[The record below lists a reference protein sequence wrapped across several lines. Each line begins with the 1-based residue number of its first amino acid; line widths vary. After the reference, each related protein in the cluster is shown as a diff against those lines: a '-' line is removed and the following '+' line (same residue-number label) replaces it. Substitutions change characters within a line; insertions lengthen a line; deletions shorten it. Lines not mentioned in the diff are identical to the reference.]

1 MSVNRPLTGAEY
13 IESLKDGRE
22 VWIYGEKVKD
32 VTDHPAF
39 RNPIRSIARL
49 YDSLHD
55 GSMPTAETDTGSGG
69 STHPFF
75 KVSRSSEDLIRS
87 RDAIA
92 HWAKLTYGWMGRTPD
107 YKAGFL
113 GTLGVNDSFYE
124 PYDANARRWYAESQ
138 EKVLYW
144 NHALINP
151 PVDRNRPADEVKDVF
166 VHVENE
172 NDNGIVVSGAK
183 VVATGS
189 AMTHMNL
196 IANGGFM
203 PIKDKRFTVCAAI
216 PMDSPGMKLICRQSY
231 AAIADASGS
240 PFDYPLSSRFDEND
254 AIIILD
260 KVLIPWENV
269 FQYGDVDKSNMFMRR
284 SGFGQRLT
292 LQGATRL
299 AVKLDFISGLLL
311 KSLELTGTKEFR
323 GVQTR
328 LGEVLAYRE
337 LIWSL
342 TEAMVRN
349 PEPWIGGSVQPE
361 PQACDS
367 YRWISTVIYP
377 EIREIIFQD
386 LGSALITD
394 SDTAPVVRPLYALP
408 AGHRWGRIPGVTLIG
423 DAAHLAPP
431 NGEGANLAMQDG
443 AELGRAIAAHPG
455 DVEAALAEYEQ
466 AMFPRAAAG
475 AAGEDIYD
483 IMLGDDAP
491 HSWVAMMNDAGQAS

>member
-32 VTDHPAF
+32 VTEHPAF

-49 YDSLHD
+49 YDSLHETTGHD
-55 GSMPTAETDTGSGG
+55 GTMPTAETDTGSGG
-69 STHPFF
+69 ITHPFF

-113 GTLGVNDSFYE
+113 GTLAVNDSFYA

-231 AAIADASGS
+231 AASAASCGS

-269 FQYGDVDKSNMFMRR
+269 FQYGDVEKSNMFMRR

-377 EIREIIFQD
+377 KIREIIFQD
-386 LGSALITD
+386 LGSALIYLPSHVKD
-394 SDTAPVVRPLYALP
+394 FAVPELRGYLDKYVRGSGGVAAEERVKTLKMLWDAVGTEFGGRHELYERNYQGNHEQIRVSIFGA
-408 AGHRWGRIPGVTLIG
+408 
-423 DAAHLAPP
+423 
-431 NGEGANLAMQDG
+431 GEGRGWNKQL
-443 AELGRAIAAHPG
+443 IAFA
-455 DVEAALAEYEQ
+455 EQ
-466 AMFPRAAAG
+466 AMS
-475 AAGEDIYD
+475 EYD
-483 IMLGDDAP
+483 MEGWTLP
-491 HSWVAMMNDAGQAS
+491 ELQ